1 MPGAVNAELDFDKA
15 RKKITGEELKGN
27 NPILDVLGFLH
38 LKNLMVDDYIN
49 SLYSLINA
57 YERSSDLIHPLLK
70 IDAPKAN
77 YTIRPMARP
86 VLKEWLIYEA
96 IVDWIA
102 RRISNNGHIC
112 SRSYSI
118 LPFKDEKIRST
129 KAWLQ
134 FDEHTNDFIEQG
146 FEHLV
151 LSDLTG
157 YYENVNHRELK
168 NRIIDCVDCMSDN
181 RTYIHALFH
190 MLEKWSDER
199 IQGYGLPQGPAGSA
213 FLADIYLDYVDRRME
228 KYEGYFRFMDD
239 IRIFCKSEIEA
250 KIALKELIITLRE
263 LKLNINAKKTS
274 ILRSDE
280 IHKTLFDPQKSLMNL
295 IDVSMSTK
303 DQNQIKKII
312 PHLMKLFKNSFADD
326 PFEKRHLNFSLYRL
340 GILHM
345 SGFEFDT
352 AEVIK
357 FIVDNFISSPHH
369 AGLFLYFLSMFPN
382 NIEVAHYLFSF
393 LLTENNIYEM
403 QELRVLQTLLRSNAP
418 MSEDIPDFYINSA
431 QNIDRHFAV
440 RGFYFI
446 LAGKLGTNRDRDLIV
461 SCYDKVKENYIKKAI
476 ILATQEIPS
485 RTSFYSRIKRIE
497 TNQEIIQFLDYVK
510 SLSQPTY
517 FLSIERPKIETY
529 EEYEEPGYESF

>member
-1 MPGAVNAELDFDKA
+1 MSDVVNAELDFDKA

-27 NPILDVLGFLH
+27 NPIPDVLGFLH
-38 LKNLMVDDYIN
+38 LKSLMVDTYIE
-49 SLYSLINA
+49 SLYSLIHE
-57 YERSSDLIHPLLK
+57 YEQRSDSIHSLLK

-102 RRISNNGHIC
+102 GRISNKAHTC

-134 FDEHTNDFIEQG
+134 FDEHTIDFIEQG
-146 FEHLV
+146 FDHLV

-168 NRIIDCVDCMSDN
+168 NRIIDSIDCTQGN

-199 IQGYGLPQGPAGSA
+199 VQGYGLPQGPAGSG

-239 IRIFCKSEIEA
+239 IRIFCTSEIEA
-250 KIALKELIITLRE
+250 KIALKELIINLRD
-263 LKLNINAKKTS
+263 LKLNINAKKTR
-274 ILRSDE
+274 ILKGDQ

-295 IDVSMSTK
+295 IDASMNTK
-303 DQNQIKKII
+303 DQRQIKKII

-345 SGFEFDT
+345 SGFKFDT

-357 FIVDNFISSPHH
+357 FIVDNFMSSPHH

-382 NIEVAHYLFSF
+382 NAEIAHYLFSF
-393 LLTENNIYEM
+393 LLTEYNIYEM
-403 QELRVLQTLLRSNAP
+403 QELRVLQTLLRSNTP
-418 MSEDIPDFYINSA
+418 MGDDIVDFYINSA
-431 QNIDRHFAV
+431 QNTDKHFAV

-461 SCYDKVKENYIKKAI
+461 SYYDKVKENYIKMAI

-485 RTSFYSRIKRIE
+485 RTSFYSRVKRIE
-497 TNQEIIQFLDYVK
+497 TSQEILQFLDYVK

-529 EEYEEPGYESF
+529 EGFEKPGYESL